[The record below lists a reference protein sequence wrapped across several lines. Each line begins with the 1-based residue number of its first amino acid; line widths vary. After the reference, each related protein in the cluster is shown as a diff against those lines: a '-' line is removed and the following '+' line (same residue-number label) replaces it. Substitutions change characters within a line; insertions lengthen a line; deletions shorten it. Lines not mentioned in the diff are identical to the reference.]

1 MTPIESTADALSRH
15 VSDLRERGDHD
26 ALRVL
31 ERQAA
36 RLVVG
41 NRQYGKL
48 DAIGDRRKWLDE
60 LREELLDAVVYMEC
74 EAMRTEARPDAIR
87 IIENTDDRIARMAAD
102 PSLYGPAVRR

>member
-1 MTPIESTADALSRH
+1 MTPIESTADTLSRH

-48 DAIGDRRKWLDE
+48 DAIRDRREWSDE
-60 LREELLDAVVYMEC
+60 LREELLDALTYL
-74 EAMRTEARPDAIR
+74 EAMQMRDEA
-87 IIENTDDRIARMAAD
+87 
-102 PSLYGPAVRR
+102 SL

>member
-48 DAIGDRRKWLDE
+48 DAVGDRRKWLDE
-60 LREELLDAVVYMEC
+60 LREELLDAVVYLEAD
-74 EAMRTEARPDAIR
+74 AMRSERQ
-87 IIENTDDRIARMAAD
+87 
-102 PSLYGPAVRR
+102 AVRATEVFPSAPVPTSFDGDCG